1 MENLAFDELTAAM
14 DSTDGGRLALRFHI
28 LGRHDPPVRQELRL
42 GWLEL
47 IRRDFLNR
55 TDLPLPSDTGIDLT
69 LDVDLNINQLISDL
83 LAVQRA
89 REGNGNSD

>member
-1 MENLAFDELTAAM
+1 V
-14 DSTDGGRLALRFHI
+14 SDG
-28 LGRHDPPVRQELRL
+28 
-42 GWLEL
+42 
-47 IRRDFLNR
+47 
-55 TDLPLPSDTGIDLT
+55 SGIDLT